1 MFIAAPFIID
11 KLWTQPRC
19 STIDW
24 IKKMRYIYTMQHYF
38 TIRKKELTPFA
49 GKWIELEI
57 MLSQVNQDQKQKYSM
72 F

>member
-1 MFIAAPFIID
+1 
-11 KLWTQPRC
+11 
-19 STIDW
+19 
-24 IKKMRYIYTMQHYF
+24 MQHYF